1 MASAREA
8 MGMLTAPG
16 VGVARVGRSGDWS
29 FAVGYGDAAGCTTA
43 GLQAASRDGAE
54 AVKFL
59 LPPWHPPS
67 LFSSYKDGVHL
78 CSFGIGEESRRYGSE
93 PDLLVPAWEQVGVL
107 PGGPQSGLRGRTS
120 WRAAF
125 RCSGCGGGEGRPSR
139 NGHATR
145 WSASGVR

>member
-29 FAVGYGDAAGCTTA
+29 FAVEYGDAAGCTTA
-43 GLQAASRDGAE
+43 GLQAASRDGAD
-54 AVKFL
+54 AVNFL
-59 LPPWHPPS
+59 LTPWHPPS

-107 PGGPQSGLRGRTS
+107 PGGPQSGLRGRRLS
-120 WRAAF
+120 MLVIGEHFGLRLPRQDIVEGSLPLF
-125 RCSGCGGGEGRPSR
+125 RVRGR
-139 NGHATR
+139 
-145 WSASGVR
+145 